1 MKPVSYKQAYC
12 NGGIIAP
19 MSSHKLKSFFLLDP
33 DVIFL
38 NHGSFGAC
46 PRPVFRQYQ
55 AWQRQLERQPVQFI
69 GRDMK
74 LYDQQARQV
83 LGDYI
88 NAAADDLV
96 FIPNAT
102 YGVNIIARSLHLKP
116 GDEILTSNHEYGA
129 CNNTWTYIS
138 KQSGVIYKQQTI
150 PLPVTDEAALLDQ
163 IWQAVTDNTRV
174 IYISHITSP
183 TALRMPVEAICKRAR
198 QAGLISVI
206 DGAHAPGQ
214 ISLDMQA
221 IGADFYTGNCHK
233 WMLSPK
239 GAAFLYTRK
248 DMQPLVEPLVVSWG
262 YNSSI
267 QNGSGSRYRDLLA
280 WTGTHDPAAA
290 LSVPAAIEF
299 MHKHHWPAVRE
310 TCKKLLTNTLARISE
325 MSGMTTAY
333 PLGSNFYSQMAVARL
348 PDNIDFNALHKILHE
363 QRHIEVPLVLWNNS
377 KLMRISVQ
385 AYNTEQELDTLVE
398 GIEVGLRHSG

>member
-1 MKPVSYKQAYC
+1 
-12 NGGIIAP
+12 
-19 MSSHKLKSFFLLDP
+19 MSTNRLKAFFLLDP
-33 DVIFL
+33 DIIFL

-55 AWQRQLERQPVQFI
+55 AWQRQLERQPVQFL
-69 GRDMK
+69 GRDLK
-74 LYDQQARQV
+74 VFDQQARQK
-83 LGDYI
+83 LGEFI
-88 NAAADDLV
+88 NAEADDLV

-102 YGVNIIARSLHLKP
+102 YGVNIIAHSLRLKP

-129 CNNTWTYIS
+129 CNNAWVYTS
-138 KQSGVIYKQQTI
+138 KDNGVAYKVQPI
-150 PLPVTDEAALLDQ
+150 PLPVTTEEALIDQ
-163 IWQAVTDNTRV
+163 FWQGVTDRTRV

-183 TALRMPVEAICKRAR
+183 TALRMPVEAICQRAR

-239 GAAFLYTRK
+239 GVGFLFTRK
-248 DMQPLVEPLVVSWG
+248 NVQPLIEPLVVSWG
-262 YNSSI
+262 YSASEQTSN
-267 QNGSGSRYRDLLA
+267 GSRYLDLLS

-299 MHKHHWPAVRE
+299 MHKHNWPSVQEA
-310 TCKKLLTNTLARISE
+310 CKNLLTRTLDRISRI
-325 MSGMTTAY
+325 SGTPPAY
-333 PLGSNFYSQMAVARL
+333 PLGSSFYAQMAVAPLTDDADLVRL
-348 PDNIDFNALHKILHE
+348 QKILHD
-363 QRHIEVPLVLWNNS
+363 QYRIVVPLVKWDGKN
-377 KLMRISVQ
+377 LMRISVQ
-385 AYNTEQELDTLVE
+385 AYNTERDLSLLIE
-398 GIEVGLRHSG
+398 GISAGLS